1 MLKEQLIMVETTVA
15 SEPVAR
21 RIASVLVDKKLA
33 ACVHINAVESHYK
46 WKNTIKMD
54 KEFCV
59 RATTTQARVVDCI
72 NEVRK
77 EHPYELPAI
86 IVLPIVGSNKPYA
99 DWVAEYVK
107 Q

>member
-1 MLKEQLIMVETTVA
+1 MLKDQLIMVETTVA

-59 RATTTQARVVDCI
+59 RVNTTQQRVIECI
-72 NEVRK
+72 EEIRK

-86 IVLPIVGSNKPYA
+86 IVLPVVGANKPYM
-99 DWVAEYVK
+99 DWVVEYVK
-107 Q
+107 K